1 MMRPRVL
8 ICMALNG
15 MVLGAASVLLA
26 GCGFTPLY
34 ATNGTGAS
42 LAAIDIRPPR
52 ENTTY
57 NGMATDRASFL
68 LRQSLVD
75 ELTSRDAGPPRYTLD
90 TVITERRYPRGVRV
104 NNVAN
109 QYEINMTV
117 AYVLTDSVTGKVATK
132 GSAPVIVSYDSADPP
147 YAGTVGAQSGEERAA
162 QQAAIQVRLALARF
176 FAGRP
181 TSGPG
186 LTETPVTSLSP
197 ADAPP

>member
-1 MMRPRVL
+1 MRTPILTRL
-8 ICMALNG
+8 AL
-15 MVLGAASVLLA
+15 AAAGVLLA

-34 ATNGTGAS
+34 ATNGTGGS
-42 LAAIDIRPPR
+42 LASIDIRPPR
-52 ENTTY
+52 DNTNY
-57 NGMATDRASFL
+57 NGMAADRTSFL

-75 ELTSRDAGPPRYTLD
+75 ELTDRNAGAPRYVLD

-117 AYVLTDSVTGKVATK
+117 AYVLTDSVTGKVATQ

-147 YAGTVGAQSGEERAA
+147 YAGTVGAQNGDERAA
-162 QQAAIQVRLALARF
+162 QQAAIQIRLALARY

-181 TSGPG
+181 SSGPG
-186 LTETPVTSLSP
+186 FTETPVTTLSP